1 MSIGELADAY
11 RQPWLVVRRW
21 VHRKA

>member
-11 RQPWLVVRRW
+11 HQPWLVVRRW